1 MSARLAMRR
10 AGFTLIE
17 LMISLVITGIVLG
30 AAYRLLVANQR
41 FYRSQ
46 SVINTV
52 QTNVRESMLIL
63 SGELRE
69 VSGTGG
75 DIHMM
80 TDTSLTINAMRTLGF
95 VCAVPDQVNG
105 RITIENAALF
115 SYRAIDVTRDSVFV
129 FREGNS
135 KQASDD
141 EWMRAQVSGLAAA
154 NCTSG
159 SAGTLIRLGPLVGH
173 PFSDLDSVTEGAPVR
188 VFETI
193 TYRLFMD
200 NGEWWLGASNF
211 VGGAWTATSPVAG
224 PLRPRDGLRFEYLDV
239 NGATTAVPAQVR
251 SVRITVRGL
260 STTQI
265 MTAGRPTGAYADSVT
280 VTVALRNN

>member
-1 MSARLAMRR
+1 MRR

-17 LMISLVITGIVLG
+17 LMISLAITGVVLG

-46 SVINTV
+46 SVISTV
-52 QTNVRESMLIL
+52 QTNVREAMLIL

-75 DIHMM
+75 DIHLMM
-80 TDTSLTINAMRTLGF
+80 DTVMTINAMRTLGF
-95 VCAVPDQVNG
+95 VCALTDQVNG
-105 RITIENAALF
+105 RITIEDASTFA
-115 SYRAIDVTRDSVFV
+115 YRAIDVTRDSVFV

-141 EWMRAQVSGLAAA
+141 EWMRAQVTGTASN

-173 PFSDLDSVTEGAPVR
+173 AFSDLDSVTEGAPVR

-193 TYRLFMD
+193 TYRLFED
-200 NGEWWLGASNF
+200 NGEWWLGREQLRGRGVDRHLGGGRPAASQGRAA
-211 VGGAWTATSPVAG
+211 VRVSRRERQRDRHGGR
-224 PLRPRDGLRFEYLDV
+224 RPRGAPDGTGLEHHAHHGGRSSDRHLRRFGHRHGSAAQQL
-239 NGATTAVPAQVR
+239 TTR
-251 SVRITVRGL
+251 S
-260 STTQI
+260 
-265 MTAGRPTGAYADSVT
+265 P
-280 VTVALRNN
+280 